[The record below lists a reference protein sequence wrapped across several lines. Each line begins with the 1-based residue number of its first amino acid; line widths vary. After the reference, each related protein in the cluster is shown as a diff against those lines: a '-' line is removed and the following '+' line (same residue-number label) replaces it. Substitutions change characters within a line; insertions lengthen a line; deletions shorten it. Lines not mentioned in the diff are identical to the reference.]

1 MDSVSV
7 LLIEDHEGEARLNQ
21 RMLER
26 SHTMEFR
33 FTSLRSLAE
42 ARDVIKHASF
52 DVLLLDLNLTDSSG
66 IETYETMQSLAPTL
80 PIVIISAVS
89 DERLAVECIR
99 RGAQD
104 YLIKGSIT
112 SETMT
117 RVVRHAMARMGVQF
131 PRQVSANTSP
141 GGLPAVS
148 FRLDEQDRLVAD
160 HTALAALADIGSS
173 LTAFPFVRLFL
184 PTVEQNVHKFV
195 QGVRSSNVAMTAVF
209 ELSSPAKKSIPR
221 VLVLLHP
228 PGENA
233 AGTLDGVLI
242 PSHPTL
248 SLNNDDGDSESKYH
262 TLVEHIQDGALI
274 AQDSTLRYVNQAL
287 ADILGYEIR
296 EMIGASILDFIA
308 PEHREDVQENHLRR
322 MAGENIQ
329 DVYECALLHRSGE
342 RRQVQ
347 LSMGRIPFQDGY
359 ASMGTVKDVTQQH
372 RVAYLMR
379 IQHQLAIDLAYA
391 SDIETVFDH
400 IVSAVLRVDSVD
412 ATAIFICRNNAAESD
427 LTLSRGVHDVFLEL
441 QKDETYRGD
450 LHRTLRERTASF
462 QNSEEVNTL
471 TSATVMKEQGIR
483 SLGLIPIIRAGETI
497 AALGVASLT
506 YNTFGSLVRQTI
518 EAIASYL
525 GGVLARLA
533 AEESLR
539 DSELLYRAVVEKSH
553 DAVFIYR
560 EDHLVFAN
568 ERTSELTG
576 YSRDDLRSMNA
587 WSLIHPEDRAR
598 IQQLSA
604 TREQDGDSPL
614 IYEGRIL
621 TKDGTIRTGE
631 FAATMI
637 RYHSDA
643 AALVT
648 VRDVTSRRSHE
659 QELKRSDSLLRAAGF
674 AASRFL
680 HTDSWEECI
689 LEVLERYGSA
699 ANVCRVVLMENIS
712 DDDGSDR
719 MLQRN
724 VWVRPEMRDSMI
736 ERVPDGF
743 DYSEPPY
750 SRWAARLSSGSTI
763 AAVLDSLDA
772 DEQMVLARQNIRS
785 TAMVPVFNGD
795 HWWGFIRFD
804 ECRLRRTWL
813 ESELDAMGVGARTLG
828 AAINRQQASEEILA
842 AKERAEQADEMKKA
856 FIANMSHEVRTP
868 LNIILG
874 YLVLVTELADPE
886 VNEEVHEFFHAIEDA
901 TARLIRTV
909 DSIMNI
915 SRFQA
920 NDIAIEQVPLRLDK
934 LVNNCME
941 KFRRLAEEKE
951 LLLEFQNS
959 LGEVEV
965 LADQNYLT
973 ESLDHLIDNAIKF
986 TPSGKVTVQLERS
999 EDDGPLLSISDTGI
1013 GISKEFLNRMYEPYV
1028 QEDTG
1033 YDRGYEGIG
1042 LGLTLVKLY
1051 IEAHGAS
1058 IDVASRKGEGTT
1070 FSVQFPRE
1078 ST

>member
-33 FTSLRSLAE
+33 FTSRRTLAE
-42 ARDVIKHASF
+42 AKDVFANSSF
-52 DVLLLDLNLTDSSG
+52 DVLLLDLNLPDSSG
-66 IETYETMQSLAPTL
+66 IGTYEQMQALAPKL

-104 YLIKGSIT
+104 YLVKGSIT

-117 RVVRHAMARMGVQF
+117 RVVRHAMARMGTQPLRPVAGNSIGDRF
-131 PRQVSANTSP
+131 PT
-141 GGLPAVS
+141 VS
-148 FRLDEQDRLVAD
+148 FQLDVENRM
-160 HTALAALADIGSS
+160 HTDPSALAALVDSGSH
-173 LTAFPFVRLFL
+173 LTAFPISRLF
-184 PTVEQNVHKFV
+184 PPSAEQKVQAFV
-195 QGVRSSNVAMTAVF
+195 NGVRSSGTAMNTVL
-209 ELSSPAKKSIPR
+209 ELASPTDSSIPR
-221 VLVLLHP
+221 VLIILHP
-228 PGENA
+228 PVVD
-233 AGTLDGVLI
+233 GTGMLDGVML
-242 PSHPTL
+242 PAHQTL
-248 SLNNDDGDSESKYH
+248 AGIEDQGDAEFKYH
-262 TLVEHIQDGALI
+262 TLVEHIQDGVLI
-274 AQDSTLRYVNQAL
+274 AQESILRYVNKAL
-287 ADILGYEIR
+287 ADILGYEVQD
-296 EMIGASILDFIA
+296 MIGASILEFIA
-308 PEHREDVQENHLRR
+308 PEHREEVEGNHRRR
-322 MAGENIQ
+322 MAGEDIQ

-347 LSMGRIPFQDGY
+347 LSMGRVPFQDGY
-359 ASMGTVKDVTQQH
+359 ASMGTIKDVTQQH

-379 IQHQLAIDLAYA
+379 IQHQLALDLAYA
-391 SDIETVFDH
+391 ADLDSVFDH
-400 IVSAVLRVDSVD
+400 IVSAVLRVDSID
-412 ATAIFICRNNAAESD
+412 ATALFTCRKNAAETT
-427 LTLSRGVHDVFLEL
+427 LTMSRGVQDVFSAL
-441 QKDETYRGD
+441 QKDKNYRED
-450 LHRTLRERTASF
+450 LHRTLRERTSSF
-462 QNSEEVNTL
+462 RSAEELNNLATADVL
-471 TSATVMKEQGIR
+471 TEQGVR
-483 SLGLIPIIRAGETI
+483 SLGLIPIIRGGETI

-506 YNTFGSLVRQTI
+506 YAVFNPLVRQTI

-525 GGVLARLA
+525 GGVMARLA

-539 DSELLYRAVVEKSH
+539 DSELMYRAVVEKSH

-560 EDHLVFAN
+560 DDHLVFAN
-568 ERTSELTG
+568 ERTADLTG
-576 YSRDDLRSMNA
+576 YSRDELSSMNA
-587 WSLIHPEDRAR
+587 WSLIHPDDRSR

-604 TREQDGDSPL
+604 TRDESSDAPL

-637 RYHSDA
+637 RYQSAA
-643 AALVT
+643 AALVS

-680 HTDSWEECI
+680 HTGSWEKCI
-689 LEVLERYGSA
+689 LEVLEQYGVA
-699 ANVCRVVLMENIS
+699 ANVCRVVLMQNSS
-712 DDDGSDR
+712 DDEGAHR

-743 DYSEPPY
+743 DYAEAPY
-750 SRWAARLSSGSTI
+750 DRWAEQLSEGKTI
-763 AAVLDSLDA
+763 AAVIDHLDA

-785 TAMVPVFNGD
+785 TAMVPVFNGER
-795 HWWGFIRFD
+795 WWGFIRFD

-813 ESELDAMGVGARTLG
+813 GSEIDAMGVGAKTLG
-828 AAINRQQASEEILA
+828 AAINRQQASEEVIA

-874 YLVLVTELADPE
+874 YLVLVTELADPD
-886 VNEEVHEFFHAIEDA
+886 VNEDVREFFDAIEDA
-901 TARLIRTV
+901 THRLIRTV

-920 NDIAIEQVPLRLDK
+920 NDIAIERVPLRLDK
-934 LVNNCME
+934 LVANCIE
-941 KFRRLAEEKE
+941 KFRRSAEEKQ
-951 LLLEFQNS
+951 LLMEFQNS

-986 TPSGKVTVQLERS
+986 TPTGTVTVELADS
-999 EDDGPLLSISDTGI
+999 DGSGPRLSICDTGI
-1013 GISKEFLNRMYEPYV
+1013 GISDEFLHRMYEPYV

-1058 IDVASRKGEGTT
+1058 INVESCKGKGTRFT
-1070 FSVQFPRE
+1070 VQFPRGRE
-1078 ST
+1078 